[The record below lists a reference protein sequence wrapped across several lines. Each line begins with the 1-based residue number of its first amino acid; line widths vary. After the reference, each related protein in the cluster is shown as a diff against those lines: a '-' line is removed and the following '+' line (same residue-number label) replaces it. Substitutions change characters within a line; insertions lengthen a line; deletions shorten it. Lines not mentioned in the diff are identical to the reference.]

1 MKKLTKDSSILK
13 LLERIGLEKRSW
25 ATCNNWDNWDGDLC
39 AIGIVSSSQSRRMY
53 ISTWRQKDKR
63 YYYECELLHPAKET
77 EQEHEVEVIDKGD
90 NATFPE
96 LLAVM
101 ERHLN
106 EKSPQ

>member
-1 MKKLTKDSSILK
+1 MKKLTKDSSILRF
-13 LLERIGLEKRSW
+13 LERIGLEKRSW
-25 ATCNNWDNWDGDLC
+25 ATCTNWDGDLC

-63 YYYECELLHPAKET
+63 YYYECELLHPGIES
-77 EQEHEVEVIDKGD
+77 ELEYEVEVIDKGD